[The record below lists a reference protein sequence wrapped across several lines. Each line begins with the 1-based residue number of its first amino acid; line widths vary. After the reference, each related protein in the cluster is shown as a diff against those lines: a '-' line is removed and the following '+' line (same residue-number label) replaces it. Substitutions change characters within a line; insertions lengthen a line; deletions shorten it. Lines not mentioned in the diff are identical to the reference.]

1 MMTIVTNPAP
11 VFGRTAGGL
20 LAARLEDHSWI
31 AVPAR
36 TGLRIANAWRLKKA
50 MADWTEED
58 FWGSCGIVANEAAFR
73 DHVAEIAEHHREL
86 RGLPRPTMVPRR
98 STPWG
103 PAQQSCRYGEGIS
116 CHSTAGHGG
125 FHLDDLRNAA
135 VHPLLRHAN
144 GWYEEDCDWAKVA
157 FTFPG
162 LFTTRER
169 RIAAESL
176 IAYYP
181 DAWEAIHDIELAP
194 GQSRVKDERRFR
206 EVHAADWIVI
216 SAVRSDSHPGMVD
229 CVATM
234 GGARG
239 AVPVRHYR
247 VPVGE
252 YAPGAFG
259 FVIDPDRHEQ
269 VEPSALS
276 A

>member
-1 MMTIVTNPAP
+1 M
-11 VFGRTAGGL
+11 
-20 LAARLEDHSWI
+20 
-31 AVPAR
+31 
-36 TGLRIANAWRLKKA
+36 
-50 MADWTEED
+50 
-58 FWGSCGIVANEAAFR
+58 
-73 DHVAEIAEHHREL
+73 
-86 RGLPRPTMVPRR
+86 
-98 STPWG
+98 
-103 PAQQSCRYGEGIS
+103 
-116 CHSTAGHGG
+116 
-125 FHLDDLRNAA
+125 
-135 VHPLLRHAN
+135 
-144 GWYEEDCDWAKVA
+144 
-157 FTFPG
+157 
-162 LFTTRER
+162 FTTRER

-181 DAWEAIHDIELAP
+181 DAWEAIHGIELAP

-206 EVHAADWIVI
+206 EVHAADWIVV

>member
-1 MMTIVTNPAP
+1 MAPSHNFEP
-11 VFGRTAGGL
+11 VFGRTEAGL
-20 LAARLEDHSWI
+20 LAASLGDHCWI
-31 AVPAR
+31 AIPGR
-36 TGLRIANAWRLKKA
+36 SGLRMANAWRLKTA
-50 MADWTEED
+50 MADWTEAD
-58 FWGSCGIVANEAAFR
+58 FWGSSGFVADEAGFR
-73 DHVAEIAEHHREL
+73 EHVAALAEHQREL
-86 RGLPRPTMVPRR
+86 LALPRPAIAPRR

-103 PAQQSCRYGEGIS
+103 AAQQSCRYGEGIS

-162 LFTTRER
+162 LFTARER
-169 RIAAESL
+169 RLATESL

-181 DAWEAIHDIELAP
+181 DAWEAIHGIVLAP

-206 EVHAADWIVI
+206 EAHAADWIVI
-216 SAVRSDSHPGMVD
+216 SAVRSDSHPEMVD
-229 CVATM
+229 CIATM
-234 GGARG
+234 GGVRG
-239 AVPVRHYR
+239 AVLDRHYR

-252 YAPGAFG
+252 YSPGAFG

>member
-1 MMTIVTNPAP
+1 MTTMTNPAP

-20 LAARLEDHSWI
+20 LAARLEDHCWI

-36 TGLRIANAWRLKKA
+36 TGLRIADAWRIKKA

-58 FWGSCGIVANEAAFR
+58 FWGSCGIVADEAAFR

-86 RGLPRPTMVPRR
+86 LGLPRPAIAPRR

-135 VHPLLRHAN
+135 VHPLLRNAN

-157 FTFPG
+157 FTFSR
-162 LFTTRER
+162 LFTARER
-169 RIAAESL
+169 RLAAESL

-181 DAWEAIHDIELAP
+181 DA
-194 GQSRVKDERRFR
+194 
-206 EVHAADWIVI
+206 
-216 SAVRSDSHPGMVD
+216 
-229 CVATM
+229 
-234 GGARG
+234 
-239 AVPVRHYR
+239 
-247 VPVGE
+247 
-252 YAPGAFG
+252 
-259 FVIDPDRHEQ
+259 
-269 VEPSALS
+269 
-276 A
+276 